1 MDTQSIKEVYMVAQ
15 EMYAMLFGIR
25 GIFIFSPKIRH
36 WIENFAW
43 STGWLHY
50 CVPDT
55 TEEALDDE
63 SDEWAGQTRKISSY
77 IKKSER
83 ELKSYI
89 KGTFEESRRDS
100 KRDYKGHDDEIEPGM
115 SHSIGSIEKPIGKQ
129 DLETRIEE
137 SLYFN
142 RMLQD
147 KMKQNMDEMK
157 QNMDEMK
164 QNMDDKL
171 KLLEETMNQKTDQV
185 IELLKDSRASS

>member
-15 EMYAMLFGIR
+15 EMYALLFGIR
-25 GIFIFSPKIRH
+25 SIFICSPKIRN
-36 WIENFAW
+36 WIENVVW

-157 QNMDEMK
+157 QNMD
-164 QNMDDKL
+164 DKL
-171 KLLEETMNQKTDQV
+171 QLLEETMNQKTDQV
-185 IELLKDSRASS
+185 IELLKDSRASSQ